1 MKKCVI
7 ITSYIEGVL
16 PELIGDFD
24 PDFILCADGGYDYA
38 KAAGI
43 IPDMLIGD
51 LDSITAPNDPAI
63 ETLIF
68 PAEKDDTDTGI
79 CLQTALEKGYKD
91 ILIIGGLGGRLDH
104 TMSNI
109 QLITGKCHLTH
120 RITIRDKSNS
130 CTVIT
135 DGSVTLPYI
144 ENQYVSIFSMSEES
158 AGVTTSGLKY
168 PLDDAVMV
176 YGSTLGTSNEIVGD
190 SATIS
195 VKEGRLLIITSME
208 GQK

>member
-7 ITSYIEGVL
+7 ITSYIEGDL
-16 PELIGDFD
+16 IELIGDYE

-38 KAAGI
+38 KVAGI
-43 IPDMLIGD
+43 TPDMLIGD
-51 LDSITAPNDPAI
+51 LDSITVPNDPAI

-68 PAEKDDTDTGI
+68 PSEKDDTDTGI
-79 CLQTALEKGYKD
+79 CLQTALDHDYTD

-104 TMSNI
+104 TISNI
-109 QLITGKCHLTH
+109 QLITGKCHLAD

-135 DGSVTLPYI
+135 NGSVALPYT
-144 ENQYVSIFSMSEES
+144 ENQYVSIFSMSETS
-158 AGVTTSGLKY
+158 TGVTTSGLKY
-168 PLDDAVMV
+168 PLNNATMV
-176 YGSTLGTSNEIVGD
+176 YGSTLGTSNEIT
-190 SATIS
+190 SEQAIIS
-195 VKEGRLLIITSME
+195 VKDGRLLIITSTE